1 MNWQSEPPKMPTH
14 EQISEA
20 LLPPRLGPQARASNE
35 RARLEAEMLRPG
47 PIVPMEVDYR
57 DVALARGE
65 ALIDA
70 RSALLDVMAAG
81 TLEQA
86 KCIARIAFSKAKP

>member
-1 MNWQSEPPKMPTH
+1 MNWNAEPPKMPTP

-20 LLPPRLGPQARASNE
+20 MLPPRLGPQARASNE
-35 RARLEAEMLRPG
+35 RTRLELESMGWGR
-47 PIVPMEVDYR
+47 IVPNEVDYR
-57 DVALARGE
+57 DVALTRGE

-86 KCIARIAFSKAKP
+86 QRIARLAFSKVKP